1 MQIETE
7 RLILREMNEEDF
19 DDLYCVLADSDIM
32 QHYPYTFD
40 EKRVRGWIEKNQ
52 ERYQIFGFGL
62 WAVCLKENGK
72 MIGDCGLT
80 LQPIGNTIKPE
91 IGYHIQKTYQRKG
104 YAKEA
109 AIAVRDW
116 AFTHTPFQ
124 TIYSYMK
131 STNLPSMQTAQAYGC
146 QRVDEFV
153 DAEKEKTTV
162 FALSKKTWLEKY
174 KMRQE
179 KGAPLY
185 QYFPCQK
192 EKMAIEQI
200 ENLRQGNLPF
210 QITSAKNTFDG
221 ICVEYDLQSAYA
233 GFPCVKSLTFG
244 GKTDAVCKRVL
255 WNLCKEKQIDCYQLI
270 PQAEQ
275 ERVQLKDADFKI
287 NDEEEVDLLIRL
299 VERIC
304 YSQEKIDECCER
316 FQVMISMG
324 NVDAGIIEE
333 ILSVV
338 ADQLTDTYFLKIS
351 MNQLCNRM
359 QREAQRVSLPKQVE
373 KLIED
378 VSQMVERV
386 NQSLQELTESV
397 PDSAKKGLIQKNDVE
412 RITKSIESAKKIL
425 QIVNHIEWYAD
436 NTH

>member
-1 MQIETE
+1 
-7 RLILREMNEEDF
+7 
-19 DDLYCVLADSDIM
+19 
-32 QHYPYTFD
+32 
-40 EKRVRGWIEKNQ
+40 
-52 ERYQIFGFGL
+52 
-62 WAVCLKENGK
+62 

-124 TIYSYMK
+124 TVYSYMK

-153 DAEKEKTTV
+153 DAEKEK
-162 FALSKKTWLEKY
+162 K
-174 KMRQE
+174 
-179 KGAPLY
+179 
-185 QYFPCQK
+185 
-192 EKMAIEQI
+192 AIEQI

-386 NQSLQELTESV
+386 NQSLQEFTESV
-397 PDSAKKGLIQKNDVE
+397 PDAAKKGWIHKNDVE

-425 QIVNHIEWYAD
+425 QIVNQIEWYAD